1 MEFSTCFSM
10 AGLGAKSQKAL
21 MKRRFFLDFLV
32 SWSAIFLVGCGNFE
46 GDGKPLA
53 KKQSEA
59 SPAGISF
66 ANGNDAS
73 VSSAV
78 QAPRRYRV
86 AKIVSQSGCCDG
98 SAGVA
103 LDAEHFL
110 VANDEDSV
118 LRVYSRHGSPRPL
131 ASVDFRKFLD
141 LGNQNAESD
150 IEGLARIGSTI
161 YAVGSHSRSKAGKKR
176 KERRRFFALRYSWQD
191 GEIRLRP
198 HGQPYDKL
206 VEAFEESP
214 LLREVDFER
223 AKRKAGNRRDGL
235 NIEGLVSTPKGGL
248 LIGFRAPLLGNEALL
263 VPLLNP
269 AEVVAAKARPHFG
282 PPERVDLDGTG
293 IRGMARRGDSYLL
306 AAESEDNLPKIFR
319 WDGSA
324 RHPKRILV
332 SLPNSLNTEAVLL
345 FPDTEEIHLLS
356 DDGNAKA
363 NGNDCNESRNS
374 EQKRFRRV
382 VLRAVDSE
390 V

>member
-1 MEFSTCFSM
+1 
-10 AGLGAKSQKAL
+10 
-21 MKRRFFLDFLV
+21 MKQRFFLSFL
-32 SWSAIFLVGCGNFE
+32 IFFATVFWAGCGNFE

-53 KKQSEA
+53 EEQSEA
-59 SPAGISF
+59 SAAGISS
-66 ANGNDAS
+66 ANGNGATVSAS
-73 VSSAV
+73 V
-78 QAPRRYRV
+78 QPPQKYRV
-86 AKIVSQSGCCDG
+86 AKIVFQSGCCDG
-98 SAGVA
+98 SAGIA

-118 LRVYSRHGSPRPL
+118 LRVYSKRGSPRPL

-141 LGNQNAESD
+141 LGKQNAESD

-161 YAVGSHSRSKAGKKR
+161 YAIGSHSRSKAGKKR

-191 GEIRLRP
+191 EEMRLKP

-214 LLREVDFER
+214 ILREVDFER
-223 AKRKAGNRRDGL
+223 AERKAGNRKDGL

-248 LIGFRAPLLGNEALL
+248 LIGFRAPLLGKEALL

-282 PPERVDLDGTG
+282 HPKRVDLGGMG
-293 IRGMARRGDSYLL
+293 IRGMARRGNFYFL
-306 AAESEDNLPKIFR
+306 AAESEDNLPNLFR
-319 WDGSA
+319 WNGLA

-332 SLPNSLNTEAVLL
+332 SLPNSLNPEAVLL
-345 FPDTEEIHLLS
+345 FPDTKEIHLLS

-363 NGNDCNESRNS
+363 NGEDCNESKKS
-374 EQKRFRRV
+374 ERKRFRRV
-382 VLRAVDSE
+382 VLRAVDGE
-390 V
+390 G